1 MIQDYER
8 GSGIHGATKSLVGER
23 IVAVLL
29 IDNILNLFFESGCA
43 VAIRAHD
50 CGAVDVAPM
59 NEDDTPAYVKTLIRF
74 TDKCQADLDV
84 VIGRLTD
91 RKCPGADGYYADAS
105 EAIK

>member
-23 IVAVLL
+23 IVGVLL
-29 IDNILNLFFESGCA
+29 IDHTINLFFESGCA
-43 VAIRAHD
+43 VAIHAHD
-50 CGAVDVAPM
+50 RGAVDVAPM

-84 VIGRLTD
+84 IISQLTD
-91 RKCPGADGYYADAS
+91 HKSAGADGYYVDAS